1 MNKSNLKWEI
11 FVGFIANL
19 WNGLIKYHIANY
31 AEMTRT
37 HMKYV
42 KIRKELRNESFRV
55 ILLC

>member
-1 MNKSNLKWEI
+1 MKWEI
-11 FVGFIANL
+11 FVGFIAML
-19 WNGLIKYHIANY
+19 WNGLVKYHIANY